1 MAMNLKKAAIGLM
14 AGLVSAALLAG
25 CGGGGGNKGGDDP
38 KKSAAT
44 PAAQVEMKGEPASTF
59 QIGNKTAKIYALKA
73 PAADDKFLFVG
84 QRVVYAN
91 GAIYLHGEMSDGKGG
106 DVQGLYKLPLQGDTI
121 TGKEMVAASDGDSGD
136 QRNLA
141 VCRDKVL
148 FQLKDGDK
156 LGLYNGKS
164 LDKSDGK
171 WKDDYDSMVGL
182 AEGSELLMV
191 RGTDKVCV
199 ANQELSDIKGVK
211 VVVDEAKKALKL
223 EDVVLRPV
231 YADANEL
238 FLSTPLSFENFTTD
252 LVVFDKKG
260 KLLARYA
267 GLKDDPADWAVTK
280 HYLVQAS
287 ATGDVLI
294 YDRSNGKKVFNARV
308 NQFVPRYLYSM
319 GGDMILACDNVTKFY
334 ILKLE

>member
-1 MAMNLKKAAIGLM
+1 MVLHYDIDEVRPYINWIYFDHAWSMSGKSEPDK
-14 AGLVSAALLAG
+14 AGL
-25 CGGGGGNKGGDDP
+25 
-38 KKSAAT
+38 
-44 PAAQVEMKGEPASTF
+44 
-59 QIGNKTAKIYALKA
+59 
-73 PAADDKFLFVG
+73 
-84 QRVVYAN
+84 
-91 GAIYLHGEMSDGKGG
+91 
-106 DVQGLYKLPLQGDTI
+106 
-121 TGKEMVAASDGDSGD
+121 
-136 QRNLA
+136 
-141 VCRDKVL
+141 
-148 FQLKDGDK
+148 
-156 LGLYNGKS
+156 
-164 LDKSDGK
+164 
-171 WKDDYDSMVGL
+171 
-182 AEGSELLMV
+182 
-191 RGTDKVCV
+191 
-199 ANQELSDIKGVK
+199 
-211 VVVDEAKKALKL
+211 
-223 EDVVLRPV
+223 

>member
-1 MAMNLKKAAIGLM
+1 MTYLNLIFLKQ
-14 AGLVSAALLAG
+14 ALPHNFFKQLIESI
-25 CGGGGGNKGGDDP
+25 K
-38 KKSAAT
+38 
-44 PAAQVEMKGEPASTF
+44 
-59 QIGNKTAKIYALKA
+59 
-73 PAADDKFLFVG
+73 LFHNIVTS
-84 QRVVYAN
+84 V
-91 GAIYLHGEMSDGKGG
+91 
-106 DVQGLYKLPLQGDTI
+106 
-121 TGKEMVAASDGDSGD
+121 
-136 QRNLA
+136 
-141 VCRDKVL
+141 
-148 FQLKDGDK
+148 
-156 LGLYNGKS
+156 
-164 LDKSDGK
+164 
-171 WKDDYDSMVGL
+171 
-182 AEGSELLMV
+182 
-191 RGTDKVCV
+191 
-199 ANQELSDIKGVK
+199 IKNVK
-211 VVVDEAKKALKL
+211 VVVDDAKKVLKL
-223 EDVVLRPV
+223 EDAVLRPV

-267 GLKDDPADWAVTK
+267 GLKDDPADWVVTKFSRSEPLEEALTVSVTCRPADWAVTK